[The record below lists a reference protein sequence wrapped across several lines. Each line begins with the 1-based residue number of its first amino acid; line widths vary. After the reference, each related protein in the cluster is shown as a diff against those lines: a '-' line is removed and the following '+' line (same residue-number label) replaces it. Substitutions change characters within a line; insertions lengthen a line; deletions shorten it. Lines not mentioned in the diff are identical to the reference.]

1 MTLNPHVTVATITQQ
16 AGRFLMVEEDV
27 RGTLVI
33 NNPAGHL
40 EENESFVNAVCR
52 ETLEETGWEFEP
64 EAITGNY
71 LWKNLSLETTFL
83 RIAFCGRSIHHHPDR
98 PLDQEIVGPRWYTRA
113 ELADGILNLR
123 SPLVT
128 RCIDDFLAG
137 RRFPL
142 ELLTCLEPIDIQ
154 MSDARA

>member
-1 MTLNPHVTVATITQQ
+1 MTWNPHITVAAIAQQ
-16 AGRFLMVEEDV
+16 EDRFLMVEENV
-27 RGTLVI
+27 HGTLVI

-40 EENESFVNAVCR
+40 EDTESFVDAVRR

-64 EAITGNY
+64 DAVTGIY
-71 LWKNLSLETTFL
+71 LWKNPGLGTTFL
-83 RIAFCGRSIHHHPDR
+83 RIAFCGRCVHHHPER
-98 PLDQEIVGPRWYTRA
+98 PLDQGIVGPRWYTRT

-128 RCIDDFLAG
+128 RCLDDFLAG

-154 MSDARA
+154 MSDARV